1 MAIKDQI
8 KKHKYLLLVL
18 NLTFAAIAVI
28 GQVGQNVS
36 LPLWVDATKS
46 FSNPN
51 CTSTPS
57 GVEDADDL
65 YLDDKDNS
73 TGEAPQM
80 DPYFVLTC
88 ASFSFVLIFGFCSL
102 VLAVTQFLLNRMLQ
116 TDRYQFITLKNDLL
130 FPQWQLMLIGLF
142 DAMNGVFVVFASPS
156 SRTAPFL
163 QAILGNAMI
172 PLTIVFR

>member
-1 MAIKDQI
+1 MSLKEQI

-18 NLTFAAIAVI
+18 NLTFAAIAII

-36 LPLWVDATKS
+36 LPLWVDATAS

-51 CTSTPS
+51 CTPTTS
-57 GVEDADDL
+57 GVEDVEDL
-65 YLDDKDNS
+65 YLDGSNNS
-73 TGEAPQM
+73 TGEAPSM

-102 VLAVTQFLLNRMLQ
+102 VLAATQFILNRIYQ
-116 TDRYQFITLKNDLL
+116 TNRYQFITVKNDLL

-142 DAMNGVFVVFASPS
+142 DAMNGIFVVFASPS
-156 SRTAPFL
+156 KRTAPFL